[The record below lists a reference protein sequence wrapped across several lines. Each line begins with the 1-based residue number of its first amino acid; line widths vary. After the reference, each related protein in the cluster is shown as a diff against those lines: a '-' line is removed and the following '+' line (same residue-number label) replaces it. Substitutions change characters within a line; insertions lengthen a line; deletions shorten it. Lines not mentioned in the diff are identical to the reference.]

1 VLTEGHYKR
10 GISLSRIAEVLS
22 LNPAKL
28 YSLPSK
34 GDLKIGYDADLVI
47 VDLNKEYQLSAKSI
61 KQFSDYI
68 IYEGMKVKGCP
79 EMTMVR
85 GKVVAEN
92 GAIKSNDGWGRFV
105 SR

>member
-1 VLTEGHYKR
+1 LTEGYHKR
-10 GISLSRIAEVLS
+10 GLSLSRIAEVLS

-28 YSLPSK
+28 YNLPSK
-34 GDLKIGYDADLVI
+34 GDLKIGYDADLVM
-47 VDLNKEYQLSAKSI
+47 VDLNKEYELSAKSI
-61 KQFSDYI
+61 EQYSDHI
-68 IYEGMKVKGCP
+68 IYEGMKVKGRP

-92 GAIKSNDGWGRFV
+92 GVIKSENGWGRFV